1 MSIIRSGSIM
11 TKDDNEKSSS
21 LPWGFNNLLKGL
33 IWIVLIYSI
42 LSTVYT
48 IISPLLPTPLEY
60 TGRFP
65 ANIDENIANW
75 GNVILRH
82 LALYGDYFSLYWLTQ
97 LLSQIFF
104 IFLVLNVKKVVDD
117 GMLTKPPENL
127 INNYLN
133 WALGSILITIVFI
146 LKFITDSFYAITVA
160 VVGLAVAGL
169 VVNYLKKVHKG

>member
-1 MSIIRSGSIM
+1 M
-11 TKDDNEKSSS
+11 
-21 LPWGFNNLLKGL
+21 
-33 IWIVLIYSI
+33 
-42 LSTVYT
+42 
-48 IISPLLPTPLEY
+48 
-60 TGRFP
+60 
-65 ANIDENIANW
+65 
-75 GNVILRH
+75 
-82 LALYGDYFSLYWLTQ
+82 
-97 LLSQIFF
+97 
-104 IFLVLNVKKVVDD
+104 VLNVKKVVDD